1 MTFRQRA
8 IVLLNEL
15 PLFLGLVFLWAAL
28 WGEFTWLSLLTGT
41 VVAAL
46 VSVGFYL
53 PTVKLSGR
61 INVFWLLVFGA
72 RLLVDIARAS
82 IEVALL
88 ALSPRYRPSNAIV
101 AVQLRSRSDLILT
114 WTAVSTSIVPGSL
127 VVDVDRA
134 HSILYLH
141 VLNTAN
147 KDAADRFKLTVLD
160 TERRLLLALGSRDDA
175 DRVRRE
181 ANAGAHDERGDER

>member
-8 IVLLNEL
+8 IVFLNEL

-46 VSVGFYL
+46 VSIGFYL
-53 PTVKLSGR
+53 PAVELSGR
-61 INVFWLLVFGA
+61 INVFWLLVFGV
-72 RLLVDIARAS
+72 RLVVDIARAS
-82 IEVALL
+82 IEVAAL
-88 ALSPRYRPSNAIV
+88 ALSPRYRASNAII

-127 VVDVDRA
+127 VIDVDRA
-134 HSILYLH
+134 HSILFLH
-141 VLNTAN
+141 VLNMAD
-147 KDAADRFKLTVLD
+147 KAEADRFKLTVLD

-175 DRVRRE
+175 DRVRRR
-181 ANAGAHDERGDER
+181 ANAGANDERGST

>member
-141 VLNTAN
+141 VLNTAD

-181 ANAGAHDERGDER
+181 ANAGAPDERGDER